1 MNDPFPLLTY
11 PAAPPIFRLPTPL
24 KRSLFLNAAIQQ
36 AFNAFFPSHHS
47 SAVFLALPLCPRS
60 LSPATHVD
68 LISAYFQLPSD
79 TQFVN
84 TSLSLLHSRTST
96 LQTPSLSVFGRGPF
110 TCLLPPRP
118 TPVDVPRP
126 SLNARRPR
134 RTSPNPTTDAG
145 ESRDVDGAIDGE
157 LEGPLAVVVIAT
169 AGSCDDERIDSSTD
183 LSTGASRTV
192 ALDLSTARAGCTLQD
207 VLAGRVSLYL
217 RARPII
223 SILRL
228 PPRSIVTRQ
237 SLHAARF
244 QTTNNEY
251 LLRCPYSDPQRHGE
265 FHEQSAHHIVH
276 THLQPRSPAPFDLA
290 ARRRH
295 GN

>member
-1 MNDPFPLLTY
+1 M
-11 PAAPPIFRLPTPL
+11 A
-24 KRSLFLNAAIQQ
+24 SIQQ

-145 ESRDVDGAIDGE
+145 DSSRNADGAIDGD
-157 LEGPLAVVVIAT
+157 LEGPLAWVVIAT
-169 AGSCDDERIDSSTD
+169 ASSCDDECIDSPTD

-192 ALDLSTARAGCTLQD
+192 ALDLSTSVMPARAGC
-207 VLAGRVSLYL
+207 VSGST
-217 RARPII
+217 RSSR
-223 SILRL
+223 R
-228 PPRSIVTRQ
+228 PRSLALRVTRSSTIPLTAVIGLCVCGRPCRTFSPGECHSRHPVYHRSRS
-237 SLHAARF
+237 SLDSLNMPPGPKPP
-244 QTTNNEY
+244 TTNIPSVAHTRIHNFTASSESGP
-251 LLRCPYSDPQRHGE
+251 LR
-265 FHEQSAHHIVH
+265 
-276 THLQPRSPAPFDLA
+276 
-290 ARRRH
+290 
-295 GN
+295 